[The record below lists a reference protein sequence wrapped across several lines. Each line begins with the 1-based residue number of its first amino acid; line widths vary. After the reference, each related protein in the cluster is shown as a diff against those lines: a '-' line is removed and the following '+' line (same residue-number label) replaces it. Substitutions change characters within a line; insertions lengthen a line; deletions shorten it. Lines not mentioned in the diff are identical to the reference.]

1 MENIEVS
8 DARTLIIKLNQLS
21 ITKKSLLGSTLWEI
35 LDIMDIYNH
44 DKDLS
49 LIDEEFKEKDYKKF
63 DESVIYTMKV
73 INPDCK
79 DPYNEFLSY
88 FTDHSMYLKLL
99 RKVQTRIN
107 ENWENISKVFHKYIN
122 KFDND
127 IMYEIVQKI
136 YNKEIS
142 KYSIGSIELDSLFT
156 ENHISQD
163 SSFIEHIY
171 CSYHDR
177 VKENED

>member
-21 ITKKSLLGSTLWEI
+21 TTKKSLLGSTLWEI
-35 LDIMDIYNH
+35 LDIMGIYNYEE
-44 DKDLS
+44 DLN
-49 LIDEEFKEKDYKKF
+49 LIDEEFDEEDFKKF
-63 DESVIYTMKV
+63 DESVIYTMKL

-88 FTDHSMYLKLL
+88 FVKHSMYSKLL
-99 RKVQTRIN
+99 LKVQTRIN
-107 ENWENISKVFHKYIN
+107 ENWENISKVLHKYIN

-136 YNKEIS
+136 YNEEIS

-156 ENHISQD
+156 ENHISRD

-171 CSYHDR
+171 CSYHDK
-177 VKENED
+177 VKEDED